1 MKTDTTAPDRDT
13 TAPAVKRKLTI
24 PEEELMY
31 SGHMA
36 CLGCGAAHAM
46 RYTLKALGRNTIMA
60 IPACCWA
67 VIPGVLPFTCMGI
80 PTLSTAFETTGVSI
94 AGVKAALK
102 AQGKDDITVVG
113 WAGDGGTADI
123 GIQAISGTAE
133 RNDDVL
139 YFMYDNEAY
148 MNTGIQRSGSTPIGA
163 WTTTTPVGKT
173 GEWEKS
179 PKKNMVEILLAHR
192 IPYAATASIAYPE
205 DLIRKVTRA
214 KAIKGFRFI
223 HIFAPCPTGWKSDP
237 SRSVELARLAVQT
250 RLFPLYEVENGVYR
264 ISMKPR
270 GTPVEDYL
278 GLQGRFRHMSEDM
291 IQLTRDTIEREWNR
305 LLKLEVFTKELA
317 DAGL

>member
-1 MKTDTTAPDRDT
+1 MAKGA
-13 TAPAVKRKLTI
+13 KLTI

-46 RYTLKALGRNTIMA
+46 RYALKALGKNTIMT

-67 VIPGVLPFTCMGI
+67 VIPGVLPFTCMSI

-94 AGVKAALK
+94 AGVKAGLR
-102 AQGKDDITVVG
+102 AQGKGDITVVG

-123 GIQAISGTAE
+123 GIQALSGAAE
-133 RNDDVL
+133 RNDDVI

-148 MNTGIQRSGSTPIGA
+148 MNTGIQRSGSTPVGA

-179 PKKNMVEILLAHR
+179 PKKKMVEILAAHR

-205 DLIRKVTRA
+205 DLIRKINKA
-214 KAIKGFRFI
+214 KEIKGFRFI
-223 HIFAPCPTGWKSDP
+223 QIYAPCPTGWKSDP
-237 SRSVELARLAVQT
+237 SRTIELARMAVQT
-250 RLFPLYEVENGVYR
+250 RLFPLYEVEDGVYK
-264 ISMKPR
+264 ISMKPK
-270 GTPVEDYL
+270 GTPIEDYL
-278 GLQGRFRHMSEDM
+278 RIQGRFRHMPEEVV
-291 IQLTRDTIEREWNR
+291 QYTKDTIEKEWNR
-305 LLKLEVFTKELA
+305 LVKLEVFTETL
-317 DAGL
+317 DNLGD